1 MPNMTL
7 MIQPTIV
14 RVSRLSMPMPESH
27 GLKFDTP
34 YVVVYIR
41 ENDTGSVVVGFEALN
56 EFDGNSDRVSVQE
69 YPFVWF
75 TIDESKSE

>member
-1 MPNMTL
+1 MPNMTM
-7 MIQPTIV
+7 MIQPTVV

-27 GLKFDTP
+27 GLKFDTR

-41 ENDTGSVVVGFEALN
+41 ENDTGSVVVGLEALN
-56 EFDGNSDRVSVQE
+56 ELGDEVSVQE

-75 TIDESKSE
+75 TIVENA

>member
-7 MIQPTIV
+7 IIQPTVV

-27 GLKFDTP
+27 GLKFDNP
-34 YVVVYIR
+34 YLVVYVR
-41 ENDTGSVVVGFEALN
+41 ENDTGSVVVGLEALN
-56 EFDGNSDRVSVQE
+56 ELGDEVSVQE

>member
-1 MPNMTL
+1 MPNMTM
-7 MIQPTIV
+7 MIQPTVV

-34 YVVVYIR
+34 YVVVYVR
-41 ENDTGSVVVGFEALN
+41 ENDTGSVVVGLEALN
-56 EFDGNSDRVSVQE
+56 EFGDEVSVQE

-75 TIDESKSE
+75 RIVETS